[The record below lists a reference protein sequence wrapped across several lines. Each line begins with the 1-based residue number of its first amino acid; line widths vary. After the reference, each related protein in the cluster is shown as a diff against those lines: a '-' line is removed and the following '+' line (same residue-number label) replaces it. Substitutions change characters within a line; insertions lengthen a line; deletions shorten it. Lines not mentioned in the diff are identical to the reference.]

1 MSDLSQSPKE
11 SIKVKENEILI
22 VKQADGNWKGYMNR
36 DGNPLTVREI
46 DPYTCLI
53 KLLTHP

>member
-11 SIKVKENEILI
+11 SIKVAEGEIRLI
-22 VKQADGNWKGYMNR
+22 KQPDGNWKGYLNR
-36 DGNPLTVREI
+36 DGNPLEVRDI
-46 DPYTCLI
+46 DPYTCLT